1 VRPRDIFARQSR
13 LTVASSRRPS
23 HKSKVRR
30 AAGRNELD
38 EAARKNALVPTY
50 TIHHLV
56 KERYPRFVDA
66 LGDLDD
72 ALTLSYLFAALPS
85 TGDIK
90 ASVVVKAKN
99 LVASWGAYCATT
111 CCITRSFI
119 SVKGVYLEAVIQG
132 TTLRWIVPHSFT
144 QYLPEDVDYRVMMTF
159 FEFYETLLNFVLF
172 KLYSDIGLRY
182 PFSHRDLGTDV
193 VVGSTSAILA
203 THLTALRRAL
213 DSSMNGGAIGAVVS
227 EMMEQ
232 QELKKQKQDSSGNPQ
247 QSSKPEAEDAAA
259 KQKRQQAVNAA
270 LRTLDD
276 NDGKD
281 DEDEDGLDVTGPL
294 QAALQTMAEEHE
306 RTSTTFG
313 QQELDEDGVRRKRL
327 FAGLVFFLSRE
338 VPRGYL
344 ELVVLAFGGQVG
356 WEGDD
361 ANSPIAINDPR
372 ITHHVVDRPH
382 LPSSYGSL
390 PKSREFIQPQ
400 WIVDCA
406 NFLFLLPVAKY
417 VAGAT
422 LPPHLSPWVDNDEE
436 GYKPAYAEE
445 IERLKN
451 GEDIM
456 DEDDSAV
463 ALKKAS
469 MESTRDSAASDNEE
483 GESSSET
490 GEEDAEVSDADASDE
505 DAETEA
511 QRRKKERSRQADEE
525 EAHAL
530 AKSMMSRKAAHLYG
544 RMMHG
549 KAQKKAKIDTLQK
562 RRQEIEGKEKNAE
575 GKTVLKQKVERL
587 KHERKAIE
595 KSYDQPEGTM
605 KKNKKGHR

>member
-1 VRPRDIFARQSR
+1 VPRLSR
-13 LTVASSRRPS
+13 LTTCRLAGLLTI
-23 HKSKVRR
+23 SKVRR

-38 EAARKNALVPTY
+38 EATRKHALVPTY

-66 LGDLDD
+66 LSDLDD
-72 ALTLSYLFAALPS
+72 ALTLSYLFAALPA

-90 ASVVVKAKN
+90 PSVVIKAKN

-172 KLYSDIGLRY
+172 KLYNGIGLRY
-182 PFSHRDLGTDV
+182 PFSPRDLGTAM

-203 THLTALRRAL
+203 THLTALRESL
-213 DSSMNGGAIGAVVS
+213 DSNSSGGAIGAVVS

-232 QELKKQKQDSSGNPQ
+232 QQLKKQQQDSSINPQ
-247 QSSKPEAEDAAA
+247 QSSKPDVEDAAA

-270 LRTLDD
+270 LRTLND
-276 NDGKD
+276 ND
-281 DEDEDGLDVTGPL
+281 DEDVEGEEGLDVTSPL

-306 RTSTTFG
+306 RTATTFG
-313 QQELDEDGVRRKRL
+313 QQELDEDGLKRKRL

-356 WEGDD
+356 WEGDE
-361 ANSPIAINDPR
+361 ANSPFAISDAR
-372 ITHHVVDRPH
+372 ITHHVVDRPQ
-382 LPSSYGSL
+382 LPSSYDTL

-451 GEDIM
+451 GVEIM
-456 DEDDSAV
+456 DEEDPAAAAATV
-463 ALKKAS
+463 TKMAP
-469 MESTRDSAASDNEE
+469 MESTIDNIASETDE
-483 GESSSET
+483 GDSSS
-490 GEEDAEVSDADASDE
+490 EEDAEASDE
-505 DAETEA
+505 DVETDA
-511 QRRKKERSRQADEE
+511 QRRKKERSRQAEEE

-549 KAQKKAKIDTLQK
+549 KAQKQAKVDLLQK

-575 GKTVLKQKVERL
+575 GKTVQKQKVERL

-605 KKNKKGHR
+605 KKHKKSRR